1 MPDGKYHLLDS
12 DEVSFKIAGPHAFK
26 YAFLKAKSIL
36 LERIYHWEITVPEEY
51 MGDIMG
57 DLSSRRGRISGMD
70 ANGDFQ
76 VIHAEAPLS

>member
-1 MPDGKYHLLDS
+1 MLDGKYHLVDS

-36 LERIYHWEITVPEEY
+36 LERIYHLEITVPEEY
-51 MGDIMG
+51 MGDIMC

-70 ANGDFQ
+70 ENGDFQ